1 MNNQN
6 QFQPINV
13 IFTNTYFCNG
23 VQVQNDQ
30 SITNPPQL
38 PQNIFIAQNIP
49 FPLVPLAYNNDQ
61 SNIKNSGLYY
71 SNSFL
76 PNQQQFIYDPM
87 NQQINGIKPI
97 QIINKNIDNLNKY
110 NENNFSEER
119 NELNINDSNRKE
131 KQMNENDNDKIDKIK
146 NNNKKQKTA
155 LIKPIIIE
163 GNNKC
168 KIILKVIILILKKIL
183 IIIIII

>member
-49 FPLVPLAYNNDQ
+49 FPLVPLAYSNDQ
-61 SNIKNSGLYY
+61 SNIKNPPLYY

-76 PNQQQFIYDPM
+76 PNPM
-87 NQQINGIKPI
+87 NQQLNGIRPI
-97 QIINKNIDNLNKY
+97 QIINNNIDSNNLN
-110 NENNFSEER
+110 SEER
-119 NELNINDSNRKE
+119 NELNINNNDSDSVRKE
-131 KQMNENDNDKIDKIK
+131 KQINEKDNDKI
-146 NNNKKQKTA
+146 NKKQKTA

-163 GNNKC
+163 GNNEC
-168 KIILKVIILILKKIL
+168 NDNNFNTFESDNNNNNLKKNIYNYHKQDNKNQF
-183 IIIIII
+183 